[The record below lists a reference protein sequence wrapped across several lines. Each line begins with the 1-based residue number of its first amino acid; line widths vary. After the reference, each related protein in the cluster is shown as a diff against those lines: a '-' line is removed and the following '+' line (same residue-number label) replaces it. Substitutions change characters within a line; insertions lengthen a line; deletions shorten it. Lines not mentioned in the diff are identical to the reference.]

1 MNYSPFVMR
10 QLRKGFEVG
19 IDLTDYTGY
28 GIGVM
33 RQIRKAA
40 MAEVDIIPY
49 VEQGYD
55 AEQLEAIRMAL
66 SAHVEI
72 EPYLQPA
79 YHGSCIREISLGLQ
93 HGLDVSVYA
102 DRKFSWRKMRE
113 IRLGLEHDVDVYS
126 YMNPQYSYRQMQEI
140 RLGLEEGLD
149 VSVYKSL
156 MLTAAAMRRKRLEME
171 LPVSEIE
178 DSNKYYTMEH
188 DCYRL
193 HIGRDGMH
201 VFLEI
206 TDVIW
211 KPTIG
216 SLRQILKSNGIVYGV
231 DDVELAG
238 IETHV
243 DVENKQLL
251 IASGAQPENGVD
263 GYYVWNV
270 ERNLN
275 VMPREKADGS
285 GDFQSI
291 TWFERVAKGQTLATY
306 YPATAGKEGMTVKGE
321 KIPALDGKEQPRLTG
336 TGFHVLEDG
345 RTYVADRD
353 GRVIIKGLQMAVEEL
368 LVLESLDAEAPED
381 IVFDGS
387 IHIRGNIENS
397 HNISAAG
404 DIIVDGYI
412 KDSCL
417 KSGGNILVRRGM
429 NSVVGGG
436 RLKAAGN
443 ILGGYFESV
452 ELEAGK
458 NIYFTSSLNSD
469 LKAGGGI
476 ITFGSKGG
484 IVGGSAYA
492 ERGFCISG
500 AGNEMGK
507 ATSLMIGYNDQ
518 MLIECDELRR
528 QQEETDEEMQKLEL
542 LYKEMCHQFTET
554 QRRGMETFTK
564 LENTF
569 FVTIEQRKKLI
580 ARKKELTLE
589 MERALDA
596 QIIVDGMLYPNVA
609 VSVNGMQFYPG
620 QAEHIAI
627 RQKNRKLCME
637 EMYA

>member
-1 MNYSPFVMR
+1 MR
-10 QLRKGFEVG
+10 QLRKGFEAG
-19 IDLTDYTGY
+19 IDLTEYTGY

-40 MAEVDIIPY
+40 MAELDIIPY

-66 SAHVEI
+66 LAHVEI

-79 YHGSCIREISLGLQ
+79 YHGSCIREITLGLQ

-102 DRKFSWRKMRE
+102 DRKLSWRKMRE
-113 IRLGLEHDVDVYS
+113 IRLGLEHDVDVQS
-126 YMNPQYSYRQMQEI
+126 YMNPNYSYRQMQEI
-140 RLGLEEGLD
+140 RLGLEAGLD

-156 MLTAAAMRRKRLEME
+156 MLTAAAMRKKRLEME
-171 LPVSEIE
+171 LPVSEIA
-178 DSNKYYTMEH
+178 DSHKYYTMEH

-201 VFLEI
+201 VFFEI

-211 KPTIG
+211 RPTIG
-216 SLRQILKSNGIVYGV
+216 SLRQILKSNGIVHGV
-231 DDVELAG
+231 DDVELAE
-238 IETHV
+238 IESHV
-243 DVENKQLL
+243 DVENKLFP
-251 IASGAQPENGVD
+251 IASGTEPEDGAD
-263 GYYVWNV
+263 GYYIWDV

-275 VMPREKADGS
+275 VMPRETEDGN
-285 GDFQSI
+285 GDFQSV

-321 KIPALDGKEQPRLTG
+321 KIPARDGKEQPQLAG

-345 RTYVADRD
+345 RTYVADTD
-353 GRVIIKGLQMAVEEL
+353 GRVMIQGLQMRVEEL
-368 LVLESLDAEAPED
+368 LVLDSLDAEAPED
-381 IVFDGS
+381 IVYDGS
-387 IHIRGNIENS
+387 VHIRGNIENS
-397 HNISAAG
+397 HSISVTG

-412 KDSCL
+412 KDSSL

-436 RLKAAGN
+436 KLKAAGN

-458 NIYFTSSLNSD
+458 NIYLTSSLNSV

-484 IVGGSAYA
+484 IVGGCAYA

-507 ATSLMIGYNDQ
+507 ATSLVIGYNDQ
-518 MLIECDELRR
+518 MLTECDELR
-528 QQEETDEEMQKLEL
+528 QQQADTDEEMKKLEI
-542 LYKEMCHQFTET
+542 LYREMCHQFTET
-554 QRRGMETFTK
+554 QRRGMESFTR

-569 FVTIEQRKKLI
+569 FVTMERRKKLA
-580 ARKKELTLE
+580 ARKKELDLR
-589 MERALDA
+589 MERALNA
-596 QIIVDGMLYPNVA
+596 QIIVDGMLYPNVS
-609 VSVNGMQFYPG
+609 VSVNGLQFYPG
-620 QAEHIAI
+620 QAEHVAI
-627 RQKNRKLCME
+627 RQKNRELCME